1 MAERPPKRISHERG
15 TVMTEVV
22 DLLYIRDEETYS
34 DGQVIFEQGTFG
46 DWVYVIIEGEVKVVR
61 KTPKGNVTV
70 ATLREGDFIGELEFL
85 DMGKE
90 PRSANVIAVG
100 DVKLGVLDRD
110 RLRREYESVSADFRL
125 MIRTLVQR
133 TRRITQLASSLAVT

>member
-1 MAERPPKRISHERG
+1 MLLKTISHERD
-15 TVMTEVV
+15 TVMADVV

-34 DGQVIFEQGTFG
+34 DGEVIFQQGTFG
-46 DWVYVIIEGEVKVVR
+46 DWVYVIIEGEVKVV
-61 KTPKGNVTV
+61 KKSPKGDVTV

-90 PRSANVIAVG
+90 PRSASVIAVG

-110 RLRREYESVSADFRL
+110 RLRREYESLSADFRL
-125 MIRTLVQR
+125 IIRTLVQR
-133 TRRITQLASSLAVT
+133 TRRITQLATSLAVT

>member
-1 MAERPPKRISHERG
+1 VAETPTKTTSHERG
-15 TVMTEVV
+15 TVMTEVI

-34 DGQVIFEQGTFG
+34 DGDVIFEQGTFG

-61 KTPKGNVTV
+61 KTPKGDVTV

-90 PRSANVIAVG
+90 PRSANVVAVG
-100 DVKLGVLDRD
+100 EVKLGVLDRD
-110 RLRREYESVSADFRL
+110 RLRREYESLSADFRL
-125 MIRTLVQR
+125 IIRTLVQR
-133 TRRITQLASSLAVT
+133 TRRITQLATSLAVT

>member
-1 MAERPPKRISHERG
+1 
-15 TVMTEVV
+15 VTEVI

-34 DGQVIFEQGTFG
+34 DGEVIFQQGTFG
-46 DWVYVIIEGEVKVVR
+46 DWVYLIIEGEVKVVR
-61 KTPKGNVTV
+61 NTPKGDVTV

-110 RLRREYESVSADFRL
+110 RLRREYESLSADFRL
-125 MIRTLVQR
+125 VIRTLVQR
-133 TRRITQLASSLAVT
+133 TRRITQLATSLAVS

>member
-1 MAERPPKRISHERG
+1 
-15 TVMTEVV
+15 MTEVV

-34 DGQVIFEQGTFG
+34 DGEVIFQQGTFG
-46 DWVYVIIEGEVKVVR
+46 DWVYVIIEGEVKVV
-61 KTPKGNVTV
+61 KKSPKGDVTV

-110 RLRREYESVSADFRL
+110 RLRREYESLSADFR
-125 MIRTLVQR
+125 MIIRTLVQR
-133 TRRITQLASSLAVT
+133 TRRITQLATSLAVS

>member
-1 MAERPPKRISHERG
+1 MA
-15 TVMTEVV
+15 EVV

-34 DGQVIFEQGTFG
+34 DGEVIFEQGTFG
-46 DWVYVIIEGEVKVVR
+46 DWVYVIIEGEVKVIR
-61 KTPKGNVTV
+61 KTPKGDVTV

-110 RLRREYESVSADFRL
+110 RLRREYESLSADFRL

>member
-1 MAERPPKRISHERG
+1 MAETPPKKTSHERG
-15 TVMTEVV
+15 TVMTEVI

-34 DGQVIFEQGTFG
+34 DGEVIFEQGTFG
-46 DWVYVIIEGEVKVVR
+46 DWVYVILEGEVKVVR
-61 KTPKGNVTV
+61 KTPKGDVTV

-90 PRSANVIAVG
+90 PRSANVVAVG

-110 RLRREYESVSADFRL
+110 RLRREYESLSADFRL
-125 MIRTLVQR
+125 IIRTLVQR
-133 TRRITQLASSLAVT
+133 TRRITQLATSLAVT

>member
-1 MAERPPKRISHERG
+1 MSQVE
-15 TVMTEVV
+15 

-34 DGQVIFEQGTFG
+34 DGELIFQEGTFG
-46 DWVYVIIEGEVKVVR
+46 DWVYVVIEGQLKVV
-61 KTPKGNVTV
+61 KTTPKGEVAV

-90 PRSANVIAVG
+90 PRSATVIAVG

-110 RLRREYESVSADFRL
+110 RLRREYESLSADFRML
-125 MIRTLVQR
+125 IRTLVHR
-133 TRRITQLASSLAVT
+133 TRRITQLAASLALA

>member
-1 MAERPPKRISHERG
+1 VTETPPKTTSHERG
-15 TVMTEVV
+15 TVMTEVI

-34 DGQVIFEQGTFG
+34 DGEVIFEQGTFG

-61 KTPKGNVTV
+61 KTPKGDVTI

-90 PRSANVIAVG
+90 PRSANVVAVG

-110 RLRREYESVSADFRL
+110 RLRREYESLSADFRL
-125 MIRTLVQR
+125 IIRTLVQR
-133 TRRITQLASSLAVT
+133 TRRITQLATSLAVT

>member
-1 MAERPPKRISHERG
+1 VAGTASKIINHERG

-34 DGQVIFEQGTFG
+34 DGEVIFQQGTFG
-46 DWVYVIIEGEVKVVR
+46 DWVYLIIEGEVKVVR
-61 KTPKGNVTV
+61 STPKGDVTV

-125 MIRTLVQR
+125 VIRTLVQR
-133 TRRITQLASSLAVT
+133 TRRITQLATSLAVS